1 MPKITSG
8 MLRSCHRAMTIIVA
22 KIATYCVR
30 GRMPPMGTKT
40 LRWANLVRLM
50 CQLFQ
55 KSCGLVFM

>member
-8 MLRSCHRAMTIIVA
+8 MLRSCHSAITIIVA
-22 KIATYCVR
+22 TMATYWVR
-30 GRMPPMGTKT
+30 ARMPPIGTNT

-55 KSCGLVFM
+55 NSWGLVFR